1 MPLRALAELQNQ
13 EDRPRHLR
21 LHHSSNE
28 PLAGYL
34 SFFQK
39 TVGPCLA
46 RPSFLLGPAIGWI
59 EHHEGSEFPLPTEQ
73 PSQRGA
79 HVRNVAPFYKGLSD

>member
-13 EDRPRHLR
+13 EDRPRLLR
-21 LHHSSNE
+21 LRHSSNE

-46 RPSFLLGPAIGWI
+46 RPSLLLGPAICWI
-59 EHHEGSEFPLPTEQ
+59 EHHKDSKFPLPTER
-73 PSQRGA
+73 PSQRWT
-79 HVRNVAPFYKGLSD
+79 HVRNVAPFYKELSD